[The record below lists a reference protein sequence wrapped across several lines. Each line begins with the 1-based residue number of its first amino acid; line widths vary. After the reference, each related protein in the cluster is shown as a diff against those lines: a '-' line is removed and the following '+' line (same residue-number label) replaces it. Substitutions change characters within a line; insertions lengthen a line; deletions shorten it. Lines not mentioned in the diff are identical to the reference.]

1 MKKLLSHGTILVGH
15 SLNKD
20 LQGRYILELALL
32 GIFPLVWNTF
42 FYFKK
47 AFCTHDVHMFGKI
60 HSCCDILLILD
71 H

>member
-15 SLNKD
+15 SLNND

-42 FYFKK
+42 FTLRKLSAHMMCICLVKFIHVVIYF
-47 AFCTHDVHMFGKI
+47 
-60 HSCCDILLILD
+60 
-71 H
+71 